1 MTGRPAAH
9 DAAAEGRGLRRV
21 SVSREL
27 PGQPGDVFDLVAD
40 VRHHSRWIPLTWG
53 SFPVEP
59 SGRPLP
65 NGPLPLGARFTM
77 YSHPGIVD
85 RMEVVGLERPA
96 GDALSGTERH
106 RLVLRKAGPLLE
118 GTAGIDVEPVD
129 HATSLVTWWEE
140 VYLAGPLPAR
150 LTSPLLGVPLG
161 LMLRLALHRVSR
173 ELDAA

>member
-1 MTGRPAAH
+1 MTARGSAH

-21 SVSREL
+21 SVTRVL
-27 PGQPGDVFDLVAD
+27 PGQPGEVFDLVAD
-40 VRHHSRWIPLTWG
+40 VRHHSRWIPLTRG
-53 SFPVEP
+53 SFPVEH

-65 NGPLPLGARFTM
+65 AGPLPLGARFTM

-85 RMEVVGLERPA
+85 RMEVVGLEGPS
-96 GDALSGTERH
+96 GGALGGPERH
-106 RLVLRKAGPLLE
+106 RLVLRKAGPLLQ

-129 HATSLVTWWEE
+129 HASSLVTWWEQ

-150 LTSPLLGVPLG
+150 VTSALLGLPLG

-173 ELDAA
+173 ELDAV